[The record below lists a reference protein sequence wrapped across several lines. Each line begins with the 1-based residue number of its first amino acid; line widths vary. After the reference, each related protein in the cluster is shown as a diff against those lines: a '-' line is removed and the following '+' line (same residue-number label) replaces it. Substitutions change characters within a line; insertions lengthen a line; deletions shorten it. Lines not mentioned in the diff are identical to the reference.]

1 VLVPVALP
9 AGLDLE
15 VVVGHILLY
24 PVVDLL
30 RRLCVR
36 VSLVRRRDV
45 SGTHLL
51 NRSRPGAPDC

>member
-36 VSLVRRRDV
+36 VFLGRKARCIRHALAQQESARR
-45 SGTHLL
+45 
-51 NRSRPGAPDC
+51 A